1 MSDRALCQD
10 LLTAKAA
17 CPAAPFL
24 AVLPVFPSLD
34 PCTLLMG
41 CRPQH
46 AEPGL
51 TPRVQELVLAPL
63 LAGLVPVQLGLEMG
77 TFHFFL
83 CFPIPFIVL
92 G

>member
-1 MSDRALCQD
+1 
-10 LLTAKAA
+10 
-17 CPAAPFL
+17 
-24 AVLPVFPSLD
+24 
-34 PCTLLMG
+34 MG

-63 LAGLVPVQLGLEMG
+63 LAGLVPVQLELEMG